1 MKTGLLISFIT
12 EFIAARKQQK
22 LEAFDKEA
30 AKQVASLTKTAEEVR
45 QERLALE
52 QRYVPS
58 AWLTDAA
65 ARAGQ
70 FRLVTHGAKFT
81 HSDTRGSSFYSENP
95 QGDGYLGSASLADLT
110 LDAVGNAAALD
121 VAKFLQTEVEGDSLL
136 ACLQRNDDKALRAFA
151 ENEQQLKGWIEGFSR
166 ALAPGA
172 PASHKLAK
180 QIYFPVGESY
190 HLLSPLF
197 ATSFA
202 HQLHQKLI
210 TQRFGDSVKAARL
223 ARKEGKWHAE
233 PVISY
238 PNMAE
243 MHFGGTKPQNISYL
257 NSVRGGRIWLLS
269 AQPPVWKT
277 PEKPPT
283 SMRSIFVSYSAFN
296 RNALSVIRR
305 LIRLIGRSETYNS
318 RLIRDA
324 LKQYVNE
331 IIDILMAE
339 AAGLQRKE
347 WQGWTLNC
355 PNLVA
360 HQQLWLDPW
369 RSLTDDAFSEERA
382 KGDWQMKIAED
393 FARWFNRR
401 LGRYIRDLGETERRE
416 WQTWPY
422 LHMHLREME
431 HIIREGMK

>member
-1 MKTGLLISFIT
+1 MSDEAMKNFIT
-12 EFIAARKQQK
+12 EFIAARRQQK

-30 AKQVASLTKTAEEVR
+30 AKQLASDAKKHEEIA
-45 QERLALE
+45 QQRLVLQ
-52 QRYVPS
+52 QRYQPQ

-70 FRLVTHGAKFT
+70 IKLVTHAAKFT
-81 HSDTRGSSFYSENP
+81 HGDSRSSSLYSET
-95 QGDGYLGSASLADLT
+95 QHHDGFCGSASLADLT

-121 VAKFLQTEVEGDSLL
+121 VAKFLQTEVGGDSLL

-151 ENEQQLKGWIEGFSR
+151 ENEQQLKEWIEGFSQ
-166 ALAPGA
+166 ALAPGV

-210 TQRFGDSVKAARL
+210 AQRFGDSVKAAWQ

-238 PNMAE
+238 PDMAE

-257 NSVRGGRIWLLS
+257 KSVRGGRIWLLS
-269 AQPPVWKT
+269 AQPPVWEK
-277 PEKPPT
+277 PEKPPVN
-283 SMRSIFVSYSAFN
+283 MRSIFASRSAFN
-296 RNALSVIRR
+296 RNVSSVVNRITQ
-305 LIRLIGRSETYNS
+305 LIERSKTYNNVH
-318 RLIRDA
+318 IRDA
-324 LKQYVNE
+324 RDEYIDE
-331 IIDILMAE
+331 IIDRLMVLAG
-339 AAGLQRKE
+339 GLQSEE
-347 WQGWTLNC
+347 WQGWTINC

-369 RSLTDDAFSEERA
+369 RAQIDEQFRQERE
-382 KGDWQMKIAED
+382 KGDWQKSVAED
-393 FARWFNRR
+393 FARWFNMR
-401 LGRYIRDLGETERRE
+401 LSAHIRDLGETERRE
-416 WQTWPY
+416 WQTRPRLQMY
-422 LHMHLREME
+422 LREME